1 MGKMTT
7 TTAPNYRIQLDLPP
21 ALYRR
26 LTGEAARRSVTLD
39 QVAQQALERYAEAE
53 ATAFDITQT
62 RTWQLCGTL
71 EVAEPDPEY
80 IVKHDEQGH
89 VVTNYA
95 ERAGSSWNRSSM
107 KR

>member
-1 MGKMTT
+1 MGKMTA

-53 ATAFDITQT
+53 TTAFDIIQTQ
-62 RTWQLCGTL
+62 TWQLCGAL

-95 ERAGSSWNRSSM
+95 TRAGSSWNRSSM

>member
-7 TTAPNYRIQLDLPP
+7 TAIPNYRIQLDLPP

-26 LTGEAARRSVTLD
+26 LTSEASRRSATLD
-39 QVAQQALERYAEAE
+39 QIVRQVLERYAEAE
-53 ATAFDITQT
+53 GTAFDITQT

-80 IVKHDEQGH
+80 VVRRDEQGN

-95 ERAGSSWNRSSM
+95 EHVDELLYRGR
-107 KR
+107 